1 MQILTLQIENR
12 SQERAVPIRTVNVY
26 DVLRSKSTDPVITTV
41 PFTLSMINKPRASG
55 GYAAT

>member
-1 MQILTLQIENR
+1 MQTSTFKTENR
-12 SQERAVPIRTVNVY
+12 SKERAVAIRTVKVY